1 MAIPMSDPTTP
12 AAPELARQV
21 RRLEIHARRLVADRF
36 FGQYHSVFK
45 GRGLEFSE
53 VREYQPGDDV
63 RSIDWNVTARMGTPY
78 VKRFVEERELTVML
92 AVDVSA
98 SQRFG
103 TAARRKE
110 ELAVELS
117 GLLALAA
124 AANNDRV
131 GLLAFS
137 EGIEVFL
144 PPARGSRRVPRLIRE
159 LLAFRTGR
167 RGTDIGAAVGY
178 LERTLSRRAIIFLIS
193 DFLDDGFEAALRSA
207 AIRHDVIGLVLSD
220 PRELTLPAVGLVEA
234 EDAETGERVWIDAN
248 EPAVRERFA
257 KQASDARAARRQRL
271 NSLGVDAVEIST
283 EGSYIG
289 TLSAYFQKRARR
301 R

>member
-1 MAIPMSDPTTP
+1 MPTSDVATRAP
-12 AAPELARQV
+12 PELSRQV

-53 VREYQPGDDV
+53 VREYQAGDDV
-63 RSIDWNVTARMGTPY
+63 RSIDWNVTARMGAPY
-78 VKRFVEERELTVML
+78 VKRFVEERELTVVL

-98 SQRFG
+98 SQHFG

-117 GLLALAA
+117 ALLAYAA
-124 AANNDRV
+124 TANNDRV

-137 EGIEVFL
+137 DGIEVFL
-144 PPARGSRRVPRLIRE
+144 RPGKGARRVPRLIRE
-159 LLAFRTGR
+159 LLALRPER
-167 RGTDIGAAVGY
+167 RRTDIGAAVGY

-207 AIRHDVIGLVLSD
+207 ALRHDVIALVLSD

-234 EDAETGERVWIDAN
+234 EDAETGERVCVDADA
-248 EPAVRERFA
+248 PAVRERFA
-257 KQASDARAARRQRL
+257 RKASDARVARRRRL
-271 NSLGVDAVEIST
+271 AALGVDAVEIST
-283 EGSYIG
+283 EGSYIRP
-289 TLSAYFQKRARR
+289 LSAYFQKRSRR